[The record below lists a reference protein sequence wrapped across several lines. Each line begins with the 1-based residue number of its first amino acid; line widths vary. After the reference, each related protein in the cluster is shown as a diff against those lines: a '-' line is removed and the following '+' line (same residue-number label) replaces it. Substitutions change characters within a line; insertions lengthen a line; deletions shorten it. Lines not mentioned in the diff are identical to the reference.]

1 METYGHC
8 ANGAWVAAR
17 DQASWKKAQN
27 MVKSVASAFSVSICF
42 SLQKVLT
49 YEVPLAHLALEGH
62 QVRTH

>member
-1 METYGHC
+1 
-8 ANGAWVAAR
+8 
-17 DQASWKKAQN
+17 